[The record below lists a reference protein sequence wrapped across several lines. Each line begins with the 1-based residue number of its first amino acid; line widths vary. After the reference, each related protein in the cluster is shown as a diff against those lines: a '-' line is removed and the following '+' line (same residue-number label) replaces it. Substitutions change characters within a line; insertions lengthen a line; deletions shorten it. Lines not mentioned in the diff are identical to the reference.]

1 MSKLP
6 TIFLSYNSG
15 FDLEETLAVRL
26 HTIGAVHGF
35 RMFLPDRYDN
45 HESVSAETRNRI
57 LMSDYFILFSTSVLG
72 TQVQQEIAIASQHLK
87 DKSKILVVY
96 DRHKG
101 KNIKGADNCTEI
113 YIDSRAE
120 STQQILERI
129 LAELKGKERTETK
142 NTIKRQPT
150 AEDAIGGILLAGLGL
165 LVLGAL
171 LNNGKGK

>member
-15 FDLEETLAVRL
+15 SDLEETLAVRL

-35 RMFLPDRYDN
+35 RMLLPDRYDN
-45 HESVSAETRNRI
+45 SELVSAETRNRI
-57 LMSDYFILFSTSVLG
+57 VMSDYFILFSTSVLG
-72 TQVQQEIAIASQHLK
+72 AQVQEEIAIAFQHLN
-87 DKSKILVVY
+87 DKSKIIVIF

-101 KNIKGADNCTEI
+101 KNIHGADNCTQI

-129 LAELKGKERTETK
+129 LAELKSKEIRKPTKKQTSTED
-142 NTIKRQPT
+142 IV
-150 AEDAIGGILLAGLGL
+150 GGILLAGLGL

-171 LNNGKGK
+171 LDNGKGK

>member
-1 MSKLP
+1 MTKLP

-35 RMFLPDRYDN
+35 KMLLPDRYDN
-45 HESVSAETRNRI
+45 NELVSAETQTRI
-57 LMSDYFILFSTSVLG
+57 KLADYFILFSTSVLG
-72 TQVQQEIAIASQHLK
+72 AQVQEEIAIAFRHLN
-87 DKSKILVVY
+87 DKSKIIVVY

-113 YIDSRAE
+113 FIDSRSE

-129 LAELKGKERTETK
+129 LAELKSKETQKNIKKLKSTE
-142 NTIKRQPT
+142 
-150 AEDAIGGILLAGLGL
+150 DVLGGILLAGLGL

-171 LNNGKGK
+171 LDTGKTR

>member
-15 FDLEETLAVRL
+15 SDLEETLAVRL

-35 RMFLPDRYDN
+35 RMLLPDRYDN
-45 HESVSAETRNRI
+45 YELVSPETRNRI
-57 LMSDYFILFSTSVLG
+57 VMSDYFILFSTKVLG
-72 TQVQQEIAIASQHLK
+72 LQVQEEIAIAFQHLN
-87 DKSKILVVY
+87 DKSKIIVVY

-129 LAELKGKERTETK
+129 LAELRSKETK
-142 NTIKRQPT
+142 KTIKKQQST
-150 AEDAIGGILLAGLGL
+150 EDVVGGILLAGLGL

-171 LNNGKGK
+171 LDNGKGK